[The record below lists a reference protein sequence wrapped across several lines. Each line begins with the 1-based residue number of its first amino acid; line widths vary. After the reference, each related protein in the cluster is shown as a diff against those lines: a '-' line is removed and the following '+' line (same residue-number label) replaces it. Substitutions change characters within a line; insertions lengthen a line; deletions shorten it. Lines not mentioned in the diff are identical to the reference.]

1 MANVKIS
8 ELPVVTS
15 VASSDVL
22 PVVASTTTSK
32 LTMTNLANSMPQ
44 VSSSISASYAV
55 TASYSQNANLLE
67 GKDSTIFATTGSN
80 NFDGNQTIT
89 GSLVANDLAIKSNLY
104 PNGGFVVGSGLV
116 ASYLTMGKYG
126 QFAQLNMEVAGDAGL
141 NNFPN
146 FTFYSPTDGFT
157 FRVPSSKN
165 LQITGSVSITGSLN
179 PRNFVVLNQV
189 SQSLDFANDAA
200 AASGGVPLGGLY
212 RSGSFIVIRLV

>member
-55 TASYSQNANLLE
+55 TASYSQNANLLD
-67 GKDSTIFATTGSN
+67 GKDSTIFATTESN
-80 NFDGNQTIT
+80 NFNGNQIVT
-89 GSLVANDLAIKSNLY
+89 GSLVTNDLVVKSNLY
-104 PNGGFVVGSGLV
+104 PYGGFVVGSGIN
-116 ASYLTMGKYG
+116 ASYVSMGKYG
-126 QFAQLNMEVAGDAGL
+126 ESGQFFMEIAGDTGL
-141 NNFPN
+141 NNYPN
-146 FTFYSPTDGFT
+146 FTFYTPTDGISFIT
-157 FRVPSSKN
+157 SLSKGI
-165 LQITGSVSITGSLN
+165 QITGSLTVTGIVS
-179 PRNFVVLNQV
+179 PRNFVILNQV
-189 SQSLDFANDAA
+189 SQSLNFANDTA